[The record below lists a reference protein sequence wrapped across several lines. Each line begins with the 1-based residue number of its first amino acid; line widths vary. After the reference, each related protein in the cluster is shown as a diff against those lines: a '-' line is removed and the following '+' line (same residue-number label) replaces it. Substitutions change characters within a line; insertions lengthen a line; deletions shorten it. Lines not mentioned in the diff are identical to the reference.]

1 MRNRKQKTQ
10 PASLPVSKF
19 RYEIPFNEEKGFSY
33 RFFEIMPGVLSW
45 TALALPFVLAAW
57 NVNIAAFFMIA
68 YLMLWFVKAV
78 ALNMRAVQG
87 WRLYEEHIKVD
98 WEKMLA
104 DVIKHDET
112 QKWPKWHLDNLSR
125 IKETPNSIVPAQT
138 VHAVIIATWNE
149 AREILQPTLENIKNS
164 TSDPSKMIVLL
175 AYENRGG
182 PVVEK
187 QAVELMKE
195 YEGVFMVS
203 KAVKHIDEHG
213 EVIGKGPNIS
223 KAGRELQ
230 EIISKKGIDPLQV
243 LVTTLDADNRPHKG
257 YFSCLSYI
265 YAVCHDP
272 LYLSFQP
279 IPMFTNNI
287 WDAPAPMRVIAT
299 GNSYWMLIQGLR
311 QHMLRNFSAHAQPL
325 AALIQ
330 TDFWSKRSIVED
342 GHQFWRSYFTFDGKH
357 EVIPIFLP
365 IYQDAVLAKG
375 YRRTLKAQFV
385 QLRRWAWGVS
395 DIAYVAKYGLLK
407 KHKIPKIDVTFK
419 FLRLVEGHFSW
430 ATAPLI
436 LAFGALIPWIFHQKD
451 FIANQLP
458 QVASRIQ
465 TVAMLGIIVTLYL
478 SFKIL
483 PPKPAR
489 YKRRRTILMVLQW
502 GLLPVTTIVYS
513 AFAALYSQTR
523 LMFGWYMGKF
533 DVTEKA
539 VMTDAGTVS
548 SHDEF
553 SK

>member
-1 MRNRKQKTQ
+1 MKKGSF
-10 PASLPVSKF
+10 P
-19 RYEIPFNEEKGFSY
+19 YEIPFNEDKGFQY
-33 RFFEIMPGVLSW
+33 RFFEILPGVLSW
-45 TALALPFVLAAW
+45 TALALPFALAFW
-57 NVNIAAFFMIA
+57 NVNLAAFFMIA

-78 ALNMRAVQG
+78 ALNLRAIQG
-87 WRLYEEHIKVD
+87 WRLYEEHIEID
-98 WEKMLA
+98 WEEMLD
-104 DVIKHDET
+104 DVKQHNPDK
-112 QKWPKWHLDNLSR
+112 KWPKWHLHNLERVKESPNG
-125 IKETPNSIVPAQT
+125 IKPEDI

-149 AREILQPTLENIKNS
+149 AREILQPTLENVKNS

-175 AYENRGG
+175 AYEARGG
-182 PVVEK
+182 EVVQK
-187 QAVELMKE
+187 QAEKLMKE

-203 KAVKHIDEHG
+203 KAVKHIDASG

-223 KAGRELQ
+223 YTGRELQ
-230 EIISKKGIDPLQV
+230 RIVEQKGIDPLHV
-243 LVTTLDADNRPHKG
+243 LVTTLDADNRPHKA
-257 YFSCLSYI
+257 YFSCLSYV
-265 YAVCHDP
+265 YSVCHDP
-272 LYLSFQP
+272 KYLSFQP

-311 QHMLRNFSAHAQPL
+311 QHMLRNFSAHAQSL
-325 AALIQ
+325 AALID
-330 TDFWSKRSIVED
+330 TDFWSTRSIVED

-375 YRRTLKAQFV
+375 YKRTLKAQFV
-385 QLRRWAWGVS
+385 QLRRWAWGAS
-395 DIAYVAKYGLLK
+395 DIAYVAKYGLFT
-407 KHKIPKIDVTFK
+407 KHKISKTDVWFK

-436 LAFGALIPWIFHQKD
+436 LAFGALIPWLFHQTD

-465 TVAMLGIIVTLYL
+465 TVAMAGILVTLYL

-483 PPKPAR
+483 PPKPLR
-489 YKRRRTILMVLQW
+489 YKRRRNVMMVLQW

-539 VMTDAGTVS
+539 VKTDKGTIS